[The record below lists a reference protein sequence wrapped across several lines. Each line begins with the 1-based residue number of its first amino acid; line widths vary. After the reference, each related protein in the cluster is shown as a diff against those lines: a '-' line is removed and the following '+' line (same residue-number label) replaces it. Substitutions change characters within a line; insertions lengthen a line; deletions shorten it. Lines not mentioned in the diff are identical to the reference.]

1 MRKYYFIDNGLRN
14 AWINFAFDDEGK
26 MLETLIYNELLYN
39 EFTVNVG
46 TFEKIE
52 KDKNGKSV
60 RKNYEIDFMAEKGL
74 RKYYIQVCSDISNIE
89 TKEREIRPFIKLN
102 DQIQRI
108 IVINKPIEETKDDN
122 GFTVIGATDFLLR
135 FIK

>member
-60 RKNYEIDFMAEKGL
+60 RKNYEIDFIAEKGL

-122 GFTVIGATDFLLR
+122 GFTIIGASDFLLR